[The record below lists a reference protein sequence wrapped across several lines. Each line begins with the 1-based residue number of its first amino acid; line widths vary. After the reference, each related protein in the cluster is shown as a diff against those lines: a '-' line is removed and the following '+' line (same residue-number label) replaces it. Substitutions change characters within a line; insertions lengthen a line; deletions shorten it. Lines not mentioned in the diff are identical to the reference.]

1 MSNIIKELRIPDV
14 TFADVMRQMRQNCPA
29 RSLYQSAVD
38 FIDLMAITSV
48 HCKTQ
53 KHKEE
58 VTVKIRLAALL
69 TGDHTRFRRN

>member
-14 TFADVMRQMRQNCPA
+14 TFADVMMQMRLSCPA

-53 KHKEE
+53 KHNDE
-58 VTVKIRLAALL
+58 VVVKIKLAALL
-69 TGDHTRFRRN
+69 TGDHTKFRRN